1 MPVIR
6 QGIRLPYK
14 TEIRGV
20 AAKII
25 TRKALET
32 NTTKAKSITK
42 KILQTKRKKYR
53 KY

>member
-6 QGIRLPYK
+6 QGIRLPHK
-14 TEIRGV
+14 TEIRGA